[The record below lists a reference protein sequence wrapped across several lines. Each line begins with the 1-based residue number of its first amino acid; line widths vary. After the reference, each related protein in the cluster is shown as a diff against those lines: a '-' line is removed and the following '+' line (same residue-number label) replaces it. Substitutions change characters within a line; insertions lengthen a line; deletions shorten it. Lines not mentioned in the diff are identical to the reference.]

1 LLVYVKLT
9 LQLKEKTIMLPKNTI
24 CPRCETVLSQ
34 DETRALDAKHKRGG
48 LIGLTL
54 GLIGAAA
61 GTAFGLYFSFA
72 G

>member
-1 LLVYVKLT
+1 
-9 LQLKEKTIMLPKNTI
+9 MLPKNTI